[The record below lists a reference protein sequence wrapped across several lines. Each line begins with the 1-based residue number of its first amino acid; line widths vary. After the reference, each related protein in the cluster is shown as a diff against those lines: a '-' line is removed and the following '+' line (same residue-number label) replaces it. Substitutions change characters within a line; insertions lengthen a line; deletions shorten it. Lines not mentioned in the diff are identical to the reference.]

1 MKWSLETRGFN
12 VAIELK
18 RQVYQGLTLGRCY
31 GGRDDDDDDEDYALG
46 INREILLPSKQPS
59 FEDGCVLRSDI
70 ASNGI
75 SLPMF
80 QRNVLPLT
88 SG

>member
-1 MKWSLETRGFN
+1 MKQL
-12 VAIELK
+12 
-18 RQVYQGLTLGRCY
+18 YQGLTLGRCY
-31 GGRDDDDDDEDYALG
+31 GDGDDDFDDDYALR
-46 INREILLPSKQPS
+46 INHEILLPSKQPS

-70 ASNGI
+70 VSNGI

-80 QRNVLPLT
+80 QRNLLPLT